1 MAANIQPAWVL
12 QTASGDRSRMAI
24 DPSQQHEILHDTALL
39 DARSINAVSP
49 GSLVQTV
56 PDPNEVKPEGTR
68 RIALALIGEL
78 RCLHRSADLLRHLS
92 RQADLFIVTTHT
104 FRREAAQLTQAAR
117 ILIVEDLHD
126 ERGVDAALAVPS
138 MKQWH
143 KLHLALHLIRS
154 HEQRLD
160 QRYRFILKLRS
171 DYFFVHP
178 QQMLRRFTAACR
190 TPQTGLVGASDKVFG
205 GRRDLMMML
214 QGLFP
219 AIPGW
224 FDQRETTYWP
234 INLEQVLR
242 SDDAIKWYG
251 MNWPE
256 ELVGQP
262 NHPWRWRQ
270 ALIDGGAS
278 LGHALA
284 SYRDTPS
291 SRYHR
296 LLVGHERFSS
306 EICFSRYLNF
316 CGIPF
321 RDCHALRGLLYRD
334 RNQQP

>member
-1 MAANIQPAWVL
+1 MAAKIQPAWVL

-24 DPSQQHEILHDTALL
+24 DPREQHEILHDTALL
-39 DARSINAVSP
+39 NARSASAESLFQAVPESDE
-49 GSLVQTV
+49 VQ
-56 PDPNEVKPEGTR
+56 PEGTR

-78 RCLHRSADLLRHLS
+78 RCFHRSAELLKHLS
-92 RQADLFIVTTHT
+92 RQADLFIVTTHN
-104 FRREAAQLTQAAR
+104 FRHEAAQLTHAAR
-117 ILIVEDLHD
+117 ILIVENLNH
-126 ERGVDAALAVPS
+126 EREVDAALAVPA

-143 KLHLALHLIRS
+143 KLHLALQLIRN
-154 HEQRLD
+154 HEERLH

-178 QQMLRRFTAACR
+178 QQMLKRFVAACR
-190 TPQTGLVGASDKVFG
+190 TPQAGLVGASDKVFG
-205 GRRDLMMML
+205 GRRDLMMLL

-251 MNWPE
+251 MNWPQ

-262 NHPWRWRQ
+262 DHPLRWRQ
-270 ALIDGGAS
+270 ALIHGGAS

-284 SYRDTPS
+284 RYRHTPS

-321 RDCHALRGLLYRD
+321 RDCRALRGLLYMD
-334 RNQQP
+334 RNRQP